1 MSGIKTFSNET
12 SERYALAL
20 FELANENSEI
30 EEIER
35 NTLFFL
41 DTFSKNPEF
50 KNFLKNPT
58 YQQDIQIQIFTEIS
72 KSLIN
77 GQDVKISSFGTF
89 IVRNK
94 RERVGRNPKTGEEVP
109 ITARQ
114 VVTFR
119 ASNVL
124 KSEVSDLSKIDTS
137 SETENR

>member
-1 MSGIKTFSNET
+1 MEKNATTRSTLSEAVYRNVGHSRNE
-12 SERYALAL
+12 SASLVD
-20 FELANENSEI
+20 SV
-30 EEIER
+30 
-35 NTLFFL
+35 
-41 DTFSKNPEF
+41 
-50 KNFLKNPT
+50 
-58 YQQDIQIQIFTEIS
+58 FTEIS

-94 RERVGRNPKTGEEVP
+94 KERVGRNPKTGEEVP

-124 KSEVSDLSKIDTS
+124 KSEVSDLSKVDTS
-137 SETENR
+137 IETENR

>member
-1 MSGIKTFSNET
+1 MEKNATTRSTLSEAVYRNVGLSRNE
-12 SERYALAL
+12 SASLVD
-20 FELANENSEI
+20 SV
-30 EEIER
+30 
-35 NTLFFL
+35 
-41 DTFSKNPEF
+41 
-50 KNFLKNPT
+50 
-58 YQQDIQIQIFTEIS
+58 FTEIS

-94 RERVGRNPKTGEEVP
+94 KERVGRNPKTGEEVP

-124 KSEVSDLSKIDTS
+124 KSEVSDLSKLDTS
-137 SETENR
+137 IETENR